1 MVANGDAERIG
12 AACDWCRLES
22 PSIVAVFRFKPMSP
36 LRFPVVVVMERVP
49 LANRWVDA
57 RWQPGAVIP
66 VSDADPE
73 ASPERPAC
81 IADGADGTAWSFP
94 GHAVE
99 LHPSEGEGYYLNL
112 TAPEPKAFVM
122 WRPAEDGEEP
132 AARVVLVTL
141 SYNEAA
147 RMLDGGER
155 VDSVPLAR
163 ELFDWMKPFVEQHYR
178 PEPRKKIRRNDPFRE
193 DGPRR

>member
-1 MVANGDAERIG
+1 MVANRDPESIG
-12 AACDWCRLES
+12 ATIDWCRLERS
-22 PSIVAVFRFKPMSP
+22 SKVVEARIKTMSA

-49 LANRWVDA
+49 LASRWVDA
-57 RWQPGAVIP
+57 RWQPGAVVP
-66 VSDADPE
+66 LPGAGPDE
-73 ASPERPAC
+73 APGPPSC
-81 IADGADGTAWSFP
+81 IADGPEGVAWSFP

-99 LHPSEGEGYYLNL
+99 LHPSEGEGYYLNV

-163 ELFDWMKPFVEQHYR
+163 ELFDWMRPFVEQHYR

>member
-1 MVANGDAERIG
+1 
-12 AACDWCRLES
+12 
-22 PSIVAVFRFKPMSP
+22 MSV

-49 LANRWVDA
+49 LASRWA
-57 RWQPGAVIP
+57 SERWQPGAVVP
-66 VSDADPE
+66 AREAAPE
-73 ASPERPAC
+73 ATPAC
-81 IADGADGTAWSFP
+81 IADGPEGAARAFP

-122 WRPAEDGEEP
+122 WRPAEDGAEP
-132 AARVVLVTL
+132 AVRVVVVTL

-155 VDSVPLAR
+155 VDAVPLAR
-163 ELFDWMKPFVEQHYR
+163 ELFDWMQPWVAENYR

-193 DGPRR
+193 DGSRRGPRE